1 MKTLIWLYQLIEIW
15 KVNLIKVSSFENVQK
30 FNKLAD
36 NFPGYFVQHYIQYVD
51 EAAKKGN
58 ALALTS
64 IANKIMYCNVPVQSM
79 LTMYNSFEL
88 RNKEHENRIYKNKNG
103 KLLVSDNKPL
113 HLSDAQMNNI
123 RNIIRQTIV
132 HNISDTKQLG
142 KDDSYDR

>member
-1 MKTLIWLYQLIEIW
+1 
-15 KVNLIKVSSFENVQK
+15 
-30 FNKLAD
+30 
-36 NFPGYFVQHYIQYVD
+36 
-51 EAAKKGN
+51 
-58 ALALTS
+58 
-64 IANKIMYCNVPVQSM
+64 MYCNVPVQSM

-132 HNISDTKQLG
+132 HNISDTNSWVKYILTLN
-142 KDDSYDR
+142 